1 MEQIYCGLLIFAQST
16 FYMPDIIKLLPDHVI
31 NQIAAGEVIQRP
43 ASAVKELMENAVD
56 AGSTKIKLIIKDA
69 GKTLIRVID
78 NGRGM
83 TDTDARLCF
92 EKHATSKITTADDIF
107 SVTTKGFRGEALA
120 SIAAIST
127 VELKT
132 RTAESE
138 AGTLVEI
145 EHSKVQ
151 RQEPCQ
157 CEAGTSISIKNL
169 FFNVPARKTFLK
181 SDQVEFRHIMEE
193 FHRIA
198 LAHPE
203 VEFTLFN
210 NDEQLFHI
218 IPGSLKQRIMALFG
232 NNYDQKMVPVTESTN
247 LVSISGFIGKPEY
260 AKKTRGEQYFFV
272 NHRYIKNN
280 YLNHALQAS
289 YVELLAKES
298 HPSYFVFFDIPPGK
312 IDVNIHPT
320 KTEIK
325 FEDESMIYAILKAA
339 VKRALGQ
346 HNVIPPMDFDRE
358 GAFEINPIKKTDV
371 IRQPQITLN
380 PDYNPFA
387 EEAKINLRNAGF
399 SQTARHETSRKE
411 IHSFTQASVPAP
423 ELTIPKETAIPFKWH
438 EQWSKEYIVAAMGE
452 KLLLISQRLAWEKIF
467 FEEASTALQKKEN
480 LPSQKELFPQT
491 IQVSS
496 GDAVIVNELLPEL
509 KCLGFDI
516 SDFGKQ
522 TFIIYGIPSGVE
534 SGSAQSFIEAILE
547 NYKNSTESE
556 IKNPGNAFLAKNYAR
571 KMAARN
577 CRMLSQEEREAL
589 LGKLF
594 SSSSPNIAT
603 EGKKVFIELSPDKIE
618 SWF

>member
-1 MEQIYCGLLIFAQST
+1 MS
-16 FYMPDIIKLLPDHVI
+16 DVIKLLSDHVI

-56 AGSTKIKLIIKDA
+56 AGSTKVKLIIKDA
-69 GKTLIRVID
+69 GKALIRVID
-78 NGRGM
+78 NGCGM
-83 TDTDARLCF
+83 SDTDARLCF
-92 EKHATSKITTADDIF
+92 EKHATSKISTADDIF

-120 SIAAIST
+120 SIAAISS

-132 RTAESE
+132 RTPDSDT
-138 AGTLVEI
+138 GTLVEI
-145 EHSKVQ
+145 EHSKFQ
-151 RQEPCQ
+151 KQEPCQ

-198 LAHPE
+198 LAHPG

-210 NDEQLFHI
+210 NDVQLFHI
-218 IPGSLKQRIMALFG
+218 MSGSLKHRIMALFG
-232 NNYDQKMVPVTESTN
+232 NTYDQKIASVTEDTS

-280 YLNHALQAS
+280 YLNHALQSA
-289 YVELLAKES
+289 YTELLAKES
-298 HPSYFVFFDIPPGK
+298 HPSYFVFFEINPGK

-325 FEDESMIYAILKAA
+325 FEDESMIYAILKSA

-346 HNVIPPMDFDRE
+346 HNVVPPMDFDRE
-358 GAFEINPIKKTDV
+358 GAFEISPVKKTDI
-371 IRQPQITLN
+371 IRQPQINLN
-380 PDYNPFA
+380 PDYNPFT
-387 EEAKINLRNAGF
+387 EEAKANLKNAGF
-399 SQTARHETSRKE
+399 ASTPRNEPRRATQQNYIQPEIQSQELPISKE
-411 IHSFTQASVPAP
+411 NTLH
-423 ELTIPKETAIPFKWH
+423 FKWH
-438 EQWSKEYIVAAMGE
+438 EQWGKEYLVAALAE
-452 KLLLISQRLAWEKIF
+452 KLLLVNQRLAWEKIY
-467 FEEASTALQKKEN
+467 FEEASIALQKKEN

-491 IQVSS
+491 IQVSA
-496 GDAVIVNELLPEL
+496 GDAAIIALLLPEL

-522 TFIIYGIPSGVE
+522 TFILYGIPSGVE
-534 SGSAQSFIEAILE
+534 SGAAQSFLEGLIE

-556 IKNPGNAFLAKNYAR
+556 IKNPENTFIAKSYAR
-571 KMAARN
+571 KMAAKN
-577 CRMLSQEEREAL
+577 CKMLSQEEREAL
-589 LGKLF
+589 LERLF
-594 SSSSPNIAT
+594 KINSPDIAT
-603 EGKKVFIELSPDKIE
+603 DGKKVFIELTPDKIE
-618 SWF
+618 DWF

>member
-1 MEQIYCGLLIFAQST
+1 
-16 FYMPDIIKLLPDHVI
+16 MPDVIKLLSDHVI

-78 NGRGM
+78 NGSGM
-83 TDTDARLCF
+83 SDTDARLCF
-92 EKHATSKITTADDIF
+92 EKHATSKISTADDIF
-107 SVTTKGFRGEALA
+107 SVTTNGFRGEALA

-138 AGTLVEI
+138 AGTLIEI
-145 EHSKVQ
+145 EHSKFQ

-157 CEAGTSISIKNL
+157 CEAGASISIKNL

-198 LAHPE
+198 LSHPN
-203 VEFTLFN
+203 VDFTLFN
-210 NDEQLFHI
+210 NDEQLFHVM
-218 IPGSLKQRIMALFG
+218 PGNLKQRIMALFG
-232 NNYDQKMVPVTESTN
+232 NNYDQKIVPVTETTN
-247 LVSISGFIGKPEY
+247 LVSISGFVGKPEY
-260 AKKTRGEQYFFV
+260 AKRTRGEQYFFV
-272 NHRYIKNN
+272 NRRYIKNN
-280 YLNHALQAS
+280 YLHHALQSA
-289 YVELLAKES
+289 YKELLAKES
-298 HPSYFVFFDIPPGK
+298 YPSYFVFFEIPPGK

-325 FEDESMIYAILKAA
+325 FEDESMIYAILKSA

-358 GAFEINPIKKTDV
+358 GAFEINPVKKTDI

-387 EEAKINLRNAGF
+387 EEAKANLRSAG
-399 SQTARHETSRKE
+399 
-411 IHSFTQASVPAP
+411 FTQASRNEPYRVEQRNFIQPEMPVP
-423 ELTIPKETAIPFKWH
+423 ELGISLETSHLFKWH
-438 EQWSKEYIVAAMGE
+438 EQWGKEYIIAAMDE
-452 KLLLISQRLAWEKIF
+452 KLLLINQQLAWENVF
-467 FEEASTALQKKEN
+467 FNEISAALQKKEN

-491 IQVSS
+491 VQVTA
-496 GDAVIVNELLPEL
+496 GDAVIITSLLPEL

-522 TFIIYGIPSGVE
+522 TFIIYGIPPGVDSGA
-534 SGSAQSFIEAILE
+534 AQSFLEGIIE

-556 IKNPGNAFLAKNYAR
+556 IKNPGNTFLAKSFAR
-571 KMAARN
+571 RIAARN
-577 CRMLSQEEREAL
+577 CKLLSFEEREAL
-589 LGKLF
+589 LERLF
-594 SSSSPNIAT
+594 KSNSPGIAT
-603 EGKKVFIELSPDKIE
+603 DGKKVFIELSPDTIK

>member
-1 MEQIYCGLLIFAQST
+1 MKQIYSGFLIFAQSKLR
-16 FYMPDIIKLLPDHVI
+16 MSDVIKLLPDHVI

-69 GKTLIRVID
+69 GKSLIRVID
-78 NGRGM
+78 NGCGM
-83 TDTDARLCF
+83 SDTDARLCF
-92 EKHATSKITTADDIF
+92 EKHATSKINTADDIF

-120 SIAAIST
+120 SIAAISS

-132 RTAESE
+132 RTTGNE

-145 EHSKVQ
+145 EHSKFQ
-151 RQEPCQ
+151 KQEPCQ
-157 CEAGTSISIKNL
+157 CETGTSISIKNL

-218 IPGSLKQRIMALFG
+218 LSGNLKQRIMALFG
-232 NNYDQKMVPVTESTN
+232 NNYDQKMVPVTEQTN
-247 LVSISGFIGKPEY
+247 LVSVSGFVGKPEY
-260 AKKTRGEQYFFV
+260 ARKTRGEQYFFV

-280 YLNHALQAS
+280 YLHHALQSA
-289 YVELLAKES
+289 YKELLAKES
-298 HPSYFVFFDIPPGK
+298 YPSYFVFFEIQPGK

-325 FEDESMIYAILKAA
+325 FEDESMIYAILKSA

-358 GAFEINPIKKTDV
+358 GAFEISPVKKTDI
-371 IRQPQITLN
+371 IRQPQINLN

-387 EEAKINLRNAGF
+387 EEAKLNLKNAGF
-399 SQTARHETSRKE
+399 NQAPRNEPHRASRSNYVQPE
-411 IHSFTQASVPAP
+411 IHAP
-423 ELTIPKETAIPFKWH
+423 QLTIESNLHVKWH
-438 EQWSKEYIVAAMGE
+438 EQWGKEYMIVAIDE
-452 KLLLISQRLAWEKIF
+452 KLLLVNQRLAWEKIF

-491 IQVSS
+491 IQVSA
-496 GDAVIVNELLPEL
+496 GDAAIITTLLPEL

-522 TFIIYGIPSGVE
+522 TFILYGTPSGVE
-534 SGSAQSFIEAILE
+534 SGASQSFLEGVIE

-556 IKNPGNAFLAKNYAR
+556 IKNPGNAFLAKSYAR
-571 KMAARN
+571 KMAAKN
-577 CRMLSQEEREAL
+577 CKLLSQEERESL
-589 LGKLF
+589 LERLF
-594 SSSSPNIAT
+594 SIHSPDIAT
-603 EGKKVFIELSPDKIE
+603 DGKKVFVELTPDKVD

>member
-1 MEQIYCGLLIFAQST
+1 MKQIYSGFLIFAQSKLR
-16 FYMPDIIKLLPDHVI
+16 MSDVIKLLPDHVI

-43 ASAVKELMENAVD
+43 ASAVKELLENAVD

-69 GKTLIRVID
+69 GKMLIRVID
-78 NGRGM
+78 NGCGM
-83 TDTDARLCF
+83 SDTDARLCF

-132 RTAESE
+132 KTVENE

-145 EHSKVQ
+145 EHSKFQ

-157 CEAGTSISIKNL
+157 CETGTSISIKNL

-218 IPGSLKQRIMALFG
+218 MTGSLKHRIMALFG
-232 NNYDQKMVPVTESTN
+232 NTYDQKIVPITENTS

-280 YLNHALQAS
+280 YLNHALQSA
-289 YVELLAKES
+289 YTELLAKES
-298 HPSYFVFFDIPPGK
+298 HPSYFVFFEIQPGK

-325 FEDESMIYAILKAA
+325 FEDESMIYAILKSA

-358 GAFEINPIKKTDV
+358 GAFEINPIKKTDI
-371 IRQPQITLN
+371 IRQPQINLN
-380 PDYNPFA
+380 PDYNPFT

-399 SQTARHETSRKE
+399 SQTRNNEPRRFDQHNSIQPEIQSAET
-411 IHSFTQASVPAP
+411 I
-423 ELTIPKETAIPFKWH
+423 IPKETLLHFKWH
-438 EQWSKEYIVAAMGE
+438 EQWGKEYIVAARGE
-452 KLLLISQRLAWEKIF
+452 KLLLINQRLAWEKIF
-467 FEEASTALQKKEN
+467 FEEASSALQKKEN

-491 IQVSS
+491 IQVSA
-496 GDAVIVNELLPEL
+496 GDAAIINTLLPEL

-516 SDFGKQ
+516 NDFGKQ
-522 TFIIYGIPSGVE
+522 TFILYGTPSGVE
-534 SGSAQSFIEAILE
+534 SGASQSFLEGVIE

-571 KMAARN
+571 RMATKN
-577 CRMLSQEEREAL
+577 CKVLSSEEREGL
-589 LGKLF
+589 LERLF
-594 SSSSPNIAT
+594 NSNSFDIAT
-603 EGKKVFIELSPDKIE
+603 DGKKVFIELTPDKIE